1 MDKAIRR
8 RVRGGITYNMKL
20 LIRGAKGTGKTS
32 LFQRLRGEPIPE
44 THQSTPQ
51 LQSATINWNFRV
63 NSEENVRCEVW
74 DVVDRGFVPS
84 PSDLTDEDDGAGAGP
99 PLSAGPGAPNGAVA
113 SPSDIGAGSVETGGL
128 QNGGGLSSSAA
139 AAAAAAAATVSS
151 SMMNGA
157 HAVATVDAS
166 TVDVYHEAHGVVFL
180 LDVTKWDTLEYVKQQ
195 LDEVP
200 VHIPTLVLGN
210 FRDLGSQR
218 KIFKEDI
225 QELLYGSTDRPQP
238 QQWRRPHELL
248 YFECSLLNCYGLK
261 SLHQYFGIPFL
272 QLKLATIRQQARI
285 VEGEFAHLKHD
296 LQANISEQRYVDYVE
311 HIKATGSDIRTGR
324 RVVASGSIPPTPKGN
339 RTVTSDEGHEAHV
352 KTSPQNGESIRRPS
366 VSAGDESDVVINDNV
381 QGAPPVLPP
390 ADNSASEPP
399 PEEDK
404 SVLALDAEDLPA
416 RSSSVVIQ
424 AAPPLKFEHQE
435 SVASVP
441 DEVTEDTVA
450 SADDGAVRSPQGN
463 GNIAKAESVTPS
475 RPRKA
480 SVEEVV
486 DLADFQVP
494 KTRNSDL
501 DHFYSEDESDE
512 NGDGSDEDVVVSAV
526 DVAMKQAVSGVYHKQ
541 LGSAVPTPARFGI
554 RAKKP
559 TSITSSSVERP
570 SEGNSEFIPWI
581 VTKTKPRNQSDQS
594 DEFMESG
601 HDSQLPDKCETV
613 EATAVSEVIEP
624 DSPRE
629 QESLEV
635 PRDQKGEIQPMVPS
649 NKEEDGGVAEDQELL
664 STGSDTAQ
672 EVVAIATADD
682 VCTGNLESADECEGH
697 VDDAS
702 PVDQATKTPTLSRAP
717 QYAEG
722 SSSAASAT
730 APDVPTESEEGVRI
744 LPDDCEP
751 SSSTTENDVGASE
764 GSDEDPGI
772 ATTSKEME
780 SFFSGEDEDDS
791 DTPTTSRRS
800 PTKAAETA
808 KPASSLSPST
818 RGEFEMVMNDGDQ
831 GDGAMENPLSL
842 SALQASLP
850 MPGSGSGSAP
860 QAPERW
866 SVLKTINQRP
876 EMLMSDDEDED
887 DGAMTTPLHL
897 SDLQASLPI
906 PFSTPSAALV
916 ATASSSVVPT
926 NDLEAFLNESDSDSD
941 VEVLSSSNTAR
952 RSSPVVAGGLSTR
965 RQYTGVHGRVAS
977 SDDDDEDEEDDRF
990 ASYSISKKNKS
1001 ERKRQQKDELRQLNA
1016 ALEQKSAWDEEQPS
1030 ADSSVGNAD
1039 VMAAIRKAQ
1048 EEAMRMLPSP
1058 STPKADEEEPSS
1070 SKSRHKHKKSHKKS
1084 RRDDKDDDGSA
1095 KASKSKKSSRKS
1107 ASSSRSKKRD
1117 AHMDDELS

>member
-20 LIRGAKGTGKTS
+20 LLRGAKGTGKTS
-32 LFQRLRGEPIPE
+32 LFQRLKGEPIPE

-84 PSDLTDEDDGAGAGP
+84 PSDLTGEDDGAGAGP
-99 PLSAGPGAPNGAVA
+99 PLGAGSGAPNGAAAV
-113 SPSDIGAGSVETGGL
+113 PSDTGAGYVEAGGL
-128 QNGGGLSSSAA
+128 QNSGGLSSSAA
-139 AAAAAAAATVSS
+139 AAAATAAATVSS

-195 LDEVP
+195 LDNVP

-324 RVVASGSIPPTPKGN
+324 RVIASGSIPPTPKGN
-339 RTVTSDEGHEAHV
+339 ITVKAGEGHGGHA
-352 KTSPQNGESIRRPS
+352 KTSPQNGGSIRRPS
-366 VSAGDESDVVINDNV
+366 VSAGDENDVVVNENA
-381 QGAPPVLPP
+381 QEASPVLPP
-390 ADNSASEPP
+390 AGNSDSEPP

-404 SVLALDAEDLPA
+404 PVPALDKEDLPA
-416 RSSSVVIQ
+416 RNSSVVIQ

-435 SVASVP
+435 SVTSVP
-441 DEVTEDTVA
+441 AEVAENNVA
-450 SADDGAVRSPQGN
+450 SADDGTVRSPQRN
-463 GNIAKAESVTPS
+463 GNIAKPDSVKPS

-512 NGDGSDEDVVVSAV
+512 NDDGGDEDVVVSAV
-526 DVAMKQAVSGVYHKQ
+526 DVAMKQAVSG
-541 LGSAVPTPARFGI
+541 
-554 RAKKP
+554 
-559 TSITSSSVERP
+559 
-570 SEGNSEFIPWI
+570 
-581 VTKTKPRNQSDQS
+581 
-594 DEFMESG
+594 
-601 HDSQLPDKCETV
+601 HDSQLPDTFETV
-613 EATAVSEVIEP
+613 KATAAGKVVELG
-624 DSPRE
+624 SPRE
-629 QESLEV
+629 QGSLEV
-635 PRDQKGEIQPMVPS
+635 PRDQRDQKQPMVPS

-664 STGSDTAQ
+664 STGSDIAQ
-672 EVVAIATADD
+672 EAVAIATAAD
-682 VCTGNLESADECEGH
+682 VCTGNLQSAGECEGN
-697 VDDAS
+697 VDDAA
-702 PVDQATKTPTLSRAP
+702 PVDQATKTLTLSSAP
-717 QYAEG
+717 QFAKG

-730 APDVPTESEEGVRI
+730 APDVPMESEEGVRI
-744 LPDDCEP
+744 LPDGCEP
-751 SSSTTENDVGASE
+751 STSTAENDVGAFE
-764 GSDEDPGI
+764 GSDEEFLDPGI

-780 SFFSGEDEDDS
+780 SFFSEEDEDNS
-791 DTPTTSRRS
+791 DTPTTSQRS
-800 PTKAAETA
+800 PIKAAETA
-808 KPASSLSPST
+808 KPASSLSTPT
-818 RGEFEMVMNDGDQ
+818 RGDFETVMNDGDQ
-831 GDGAMENPLSL
+831 CDGAMENPLSL

-850 MPGSGSGSAP
+850 MPESGSGSAP

-866 SVLKTINQRP
+866 SVLRTVHQRP
-876 EMLMSDDEDED
+876 DMLMSDDEDED
-887 DGAMTTPLHL
+887 DGAMTKPLHL

-906 PFSTPSAALV
+906 PSFSTTPAGLV

-941 VEVLSSSNTAR
+941 VEVLSSSNKAR
-952 RSSPVVAGGLSTR
+952 RSSPVVAGRQSAR
-965 RQYTGVHGRVAS
+965 QQYTGAHGRVAS
-977 SDDDDEDEEDDRF
+977 SDDDDEDEDNDRF
-990 ASYSISKKNKS
+990 ASYSISKKSKS
-1001 ERKRQQKDELRQLNA
+1001 ERRRQQKDELRQLNA

-1030 ADSSVGNAD
+1030 AAASDSSFGNAD

-1070 SKSRHKHKKSHKKS
+1070 SKGRHKHKKTHKKS
-1084 RRDDKDDDGSA
+1084 KRDDKDDDGLT
-1095 KASKSKKSSRKS
+1095 KASKGKKSSRKS

-1117 AHMDDELS
+1117 PHMDDELS